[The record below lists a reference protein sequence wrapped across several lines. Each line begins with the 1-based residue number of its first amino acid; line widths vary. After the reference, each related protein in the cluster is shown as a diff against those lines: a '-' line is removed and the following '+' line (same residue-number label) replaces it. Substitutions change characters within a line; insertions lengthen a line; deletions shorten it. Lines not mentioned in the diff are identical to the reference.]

1 MKSKC
6 GGGSLKPLAMGSFS
20 MLPGLLVALVALII
34 VTAIPE
40 AWAQGELEAK
50 LIIETNFT
58 DRDSGIQ
65 VFTDGDPW
73 KKIEI
78 KNPRGKKILDVLA
91 QGNLKKFGL
100 TELFLE
106 SNEPN
111 YDEMSLIE
119 ILSLFPE
126 GEYKFRGLS
135 VEGEKLEGTA
145 ELSHEIPCAPDN
157 LSPFNGAIVN
167 SALDVIISWNP
178 VVNMLDNDAE
188 TCTGGPI
195 TVETYQVIVENLE
208 TEKVFSIFLE
218 AEPAGN
224 QVTLPDEFITSNS
237 IYKYEVL
244 AIAENG
250 NQTIGETFF
259 CTDLAPVNCVLTE

>member
-1 MKSKC
+1 MTVSR
-6 GGGSLKPLAMGSFS
+6 FF
-20 MLPGLLVALVALII
+20 GLGLTEIMRHMRVVQVFFIAVVLILGAA
-34 VTAIPE
+34 TTK

-73 KKIEI
+73 KRIEI
-78 KNPRGKKILDVLA
+78 KNPHGKKILDVMA
-91 QGNLKKFGL
+91 KGNLKKFGL

-126 GEYKFRGLS
+126 GEYEFKGLS

-157 LSPFNGAIVN
+157 LSPFDGEIVS
-167 SALDVIISWNP
+167 SAGDVIISWNS

-188 TCTGGPI
+188 TCTGGSI

-208 TEKVFSIFLE
+208 TDKVFSIVLG
-218 AEPAGN
+218 AKPGGN

-250 NQTIGETFF
+250 NQTIAETFF
-259 CTDLAPVNCVLTE
+259 CTDLAAVNCVLPE